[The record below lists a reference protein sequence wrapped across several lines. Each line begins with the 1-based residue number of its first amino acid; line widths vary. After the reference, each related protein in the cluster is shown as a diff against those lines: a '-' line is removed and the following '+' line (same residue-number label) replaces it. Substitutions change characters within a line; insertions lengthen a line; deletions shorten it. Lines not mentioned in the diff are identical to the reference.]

1 MKNRYFVFG
10 DSLYKLELES
20 NVTPISK
27 IERPLLLQSYS
38 DENDSVVVFSY
49 TSGDCVNLVTINK
62 SNERVEERKI
72 CFGSQYSYSDNVT
85 ISPEGRIYFSIAD
98 SMSPPSF
105 LVIKVFVM
113 ENIRSDPNL
122 LYIYT
127 GDSLS
132 LLCRQTAF
140 KYHNN
145 FIYGAGYTQFLEH
158 YSTFFTVFNIQT
170 RTLQSY
176 IRKNDNFSTSSGEF
190 GRRFEYF
197 SRESGNGWN
206 RIRKYVLDPTSVDDL
221 NQSRYEYVL
230 YQNYPNP
237 FNPVTKIR
245 FSIKETNPVKIKLYD
260 IVGREVAVIMNEVK
274 DAGEYEIELNAGKL
288 GISSGVYF
296 YQMKAGDYTSIKKM
310 VYLK

>member
-1 MKNRYFVFG
+1 
-10 DSLYKLELES
+10 
-20 NVTPISK
+20 
-27 IERPLLLQSYS
+27 
-38 DENDSVVVFSY
+38 
-49 TSGDCVNLVTINK
+49 VNLVTINK
-62 SNERVEERKI
+62 SNEKVEERKI
-72 CFGSQYSYSDNVT
+72 CFGYYSYSDNVT
-85 ISPEGRIYFSIAD
+85 ISPEGRIYFSIVD
-98 SMSPPSF
+98 SMSTTPLGF
-105 LVIKVFVM
+105 KLIIKVFVM

-140 KYHNN
+140 KYHDN
-145 FIYGAGYTQFLEH
+145 FIYGAGYTQFLEY
-158 YSTFFTVFNIQT
+158 YSTFFTVFNTQT

-197 SRESGNGWN
+197 SRESGNGWD
-206 RIRKYVLDPTSVDDL
+206 RIRKYVLDPTSVDDDL
-221 NQSRYEYVL
+221 NHSYEYVL

-260 IVGREVAVIMNEVK
+260 IVCREVAVIMNEVK
-274 DAGEYEIELNAGKL
+274 DAGEYEIELDAGKL